1 MMLHFENDYSEI
13 AHPAVLQ
20 RLVETNLVSV
30 SGYGNDPYCESAKEK
45 IRTACGCPNADV
57 YFLVG
62 GTQANATVISTMLR
76 QGEGVLAADTGHIAD
91 HEAGAVEYTGH
102 KVLTIPH
109 VNGKVTPEAL
119 QAYLRAFHTG
129 ANTDHMVYPGMLYI
143 SHPTEYGTLYTKQE
157 LTEISAIC
165 REHEIPLFLDGA
177 RLGYGLVSDGA
188 DVTLQDIAGLCDVFY
203 IGGTKVGAL
212 CGEAV
217 VFTRGGTPRRF
228 VSLMK
233 QHGALLA
240 KGRVLGAQFDTLFTD
255 DLYVQIS
262 KNAIE
267 TARILKAAFSE
278 KGYRFYIDSPS
289 NQMFVVLDNETL
301 HRLEKDVVFSVWG
314 PEDENHTIVRFV
326 TAWST
331 RMEDVQALIALL

>member
-1 MMLHFENDYSEI
+1 MLHFENDYSEI
-13 AHPAVLQ
+13 AHPLILQ
-20 RLVETNLVSV
+20 RLVETNLDSV
-30 SGYGNDPYCESAKEK
+30 SGYGNDPYCDSAKQK
-45 IRTACGCPNADV
+45 IRAACACPEADV

-62 GTQANATVISTMLR
+62 GTQANATVIATMLR
-76 QGEGVLAADTGHIAD
+76 QGEGVIAADTGHIAD

-109 VNGKVTPEAL
+109 VDGKVLPEAL
-119 QAYLRAFHTG
+119 NAYLRGFHSG
-129 ANTDHMVYPGMLYI
+129 ANNDHMVYPGMLYI

-157 LTEISAIC
+157 LTELSAIC
-165 REHEIPLFLDGA
+165 REYEIPLFLDGA
-177 RLGYGLVSDGA
+177 RLGYGLVSDGT
-188 DVTLQDIAGLCDVFY
+188 DVTLPDIASACDVFY

-228 VSLMK
+228 VSLIK

-240 KGRVLGAQFDTLFTD
+240 KGRVLGVQFDTLFTD
-255 DLYVQIS
+255 DLYTKIS
-262 KNAIE
+262 ENAIE
-267 TARILKAAFSE
+267 TARVLKAAFKE
-278 KGYRFYIDSPS
+278 KGYRTYIDSPS

-301 HRLEKDVVFSVWG
+301 ERLKKDVVFSVWG

-326 TAWST
+326 TCWST

>member
-1 MMLHFENDYSEI
+1 MLHFENDYSEI
-13 AHPAVLQ
+13 AHPLILQ
-20 RLVETNLVSV
+20 RLVETNLDSV
-30 SGYGNDPYCESAKEK
+30 SGYGNDPYCDSAKQK
-45 IRTACGCPNADV
+45 IRAACACPEADV

-62 GTQANATVISTMLR
+62 GTQANATVIATMLR
-76 QGEGVLAADTGHIAD
+76 QGEGVIAADTGHIAD

-109 VNGKVTPEAL
+109 ENGKVMPAAL
-119 QAYLRAFHTG
+119 LAYLRSFHSG
-129 ANTDHMVYPGMLYI
+129 ANNDHMVYPGMLYI
-143 SHPTEYGTLYTKQE
+143 SHPTEYGSLYTKQE
-157 LTEISAIC
+157 LTELSAIC
-165 REHEIPLFLDGA
+165 REYEIPLFLDGA
-177 RLGYGLVSDGA
+177 RLGYGLVSDGT
-188 DVTLQDIAGLCDVFY
+188 DVTLPDIASACDVFY

-228 VSLMK
+228 VSLIK

-240 KGRVLGAQFDTLFTD
+240 KGRVLGVQFDTLFTD
-255 DLYVQIS
+255 DLYTKIS
-262 KNAIE
+262 ENAIE
-267 TARILKAAFSE
+267 TAWVLKAAFKE
-278 KGYRFYIDSPS
+278 KGYRTYIDSPS

-301 HRLEKDVVFSVWG
+301 ERLKKDVVFSVWG